1 VAQDSSKFN
10 KEVFGNIFARK
21 KELEARLRGI
31 QRTLE
36 DIDSANLLR
45 LQKELLLEYENI
57 LFQEETLWYQKSR
70 EQWVKLG
77 SRNTSFFHAQSII
90 RRKHNKIHGIRL
102 SSGEWCTDP
111 DIMRTEALNFFKEL
125 FCTRQVVASSNNN
138 TGDGVPT
145 LEADAVAE
153 LSAPVVKK
161 EVYEALMT
169 MKSYKAPGPDGFQPI
184 FFKLFWEYVGDDLWN
199 FIKHAFEDGRYDKK
213 ICETLIVLIP
223 KGDSQSTFKDFR
235 PISLCNVT
243 YKLMSKIIV
252 ARLRRFL
259 DGIVSPLQNSFIPG
273 RSTKDNAIVLQE
285 VLHSMRK
292 SKKKNGDMVFK
303 LDLEKAYDRV
313 NWSFLKD
320 TLEKFNFPPMVI
332 SLIMF
337 GISSSTNN
345 ILWNGSKTEAFT
357 PTRGLRQGDPL
368 SPYLFVLCMERL
380 GAMISKCVSDGIWEP
395 MQISKDGTKLSHLF
409 FADDVLLLTKANVT
423 QARVIKEVLDNFCS
437 LSGLKVSFEKSK
449 FCTSAGVCRQLRR
462 RISDSSQIQATD
474 RFEKYLGF
482 KMFYGR
488 VRKQDFSAIYDRV
501 SSKLSSWKSRLLN
514 KPGRVVLANSVISS
528 LPTYHMQITWL
539 PQSMCDDLDKT
550 VRRFIWKGTGDS
562 GMHLVGWN
570 KITQPRRFGG
580 LGVRIARL
588 QNVSLLGK
596 LVWEILH
603 SPSKL

>member
-1 VAQDSSKFN
+1 
-10 KEVFGNIFARK
+10 
-21 KELEARLRGI
+21 
-31 QRTLE
+31 
-36 DIDSANLLR
+36 
-45 LQKELLLEYENI
+45 
-57 LFQEETLWYQKSR
+57 
-70 EQWVKLG
+70 
-77 SRNTSFFHAQSII
+77 
-90 RRKHNKIHGIRL
+90 
-102 SSGEWCTDP
+102 
-111 DIMRTEALNFFKEL
+111 
-125 FCTRQVVASSNNN
+125 
-138 TGDGVPT
+138 
-145 LEADAVAE
+145 
-153 LSAPVVKK
+153 
-161 EVYEALMT
+161 
-169 MKSYKAPGPDGFQPI
+169 
-184 FFKLFWEYVGDDLWN
+184 
-199 FIKHAFEDGRYDKK
+199 
-213 ICETLIVLIP
+213 
-223 KGDSQSTFKDFR
+223 
-235 PISLCNVT
+235 
-243 YKLMSKIIV
+243 
-252 ARLRRFL
+252 
-259 DGIVSPLQNSFIPG
+259 
-273 RSTKDNAIVLQE
+273 
-285 VLHSMRK
+285 
-292 SKKKNGDMVFK
+292 
-303 LDLEKAYDRV
+303 
-313 NWSFLKD
+313 
-320 TLEKFNFPPMVI
+320 
-332 SLIMF
+332 
-337 GISSSTNN
+337 
-345 ILWNGSKTEAFT
+345 
-357 PTRGLRQGDPL
+357 
-368 SPYLFVLCMERL
+368 MERL

-409 FADDVLLLTKANVT
+409 FADDVLLFTKANVT